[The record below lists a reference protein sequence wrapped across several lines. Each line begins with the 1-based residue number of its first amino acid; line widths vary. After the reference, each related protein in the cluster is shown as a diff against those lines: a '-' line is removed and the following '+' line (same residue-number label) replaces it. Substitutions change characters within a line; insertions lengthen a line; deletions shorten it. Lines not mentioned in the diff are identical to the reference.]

1 MIRSNPL
8 NAPCSD
14 WRLPITFFF
23 LIHALT
29 LALVFSDLAQAV
41 EPPLPVAELNRSTPV
56 DYATE
61 ILPLLKQNCLAC
73 HHAKEAEGGLV
84 METIETILQGGDTGP
99 ALVSGKPA
107 ESLLFTRA
115 VGGDEPLMPPED
127 NGVGAKAL
135 NPEQLGLLKLWIDQG
150 AKVGMQEPVE
160 SIKWQPI
167 PESIRTVY
175 SLDIAP
181 DGNFAVVGRGNRVV
195 VIDTDTHEISG
206 RLVDPSLDVGE
217 VTDVDLIQSVAVS
230 PQADL
235 IATGGFRTVRLWR
248 RASHSILSDNVPF
261 TNAVGLMAIHGNQ
274 DLVAVVNAIG
284 DIEIWSL
291 QDQKLKI
298 TLRGNAETVVDLI
311 WSDSNDSLMSVNQI
325 GQVTC
330 WDINAGTRR
339 FEHDAG
345 SPLVQLAWSTDGTSV
360 AWITSKG
367 EAKFLQFQPDGSG
380 LALKQGNLGG
390 ISGATAIA
398 LLTKPKMAAVVA
410 SGAGT
415 VSLIDVVE
423 NKLIRKIEHGSSV
436 ASVKVTQDQSRIV
449 TGGSDGVVHVWNS
462 VDGKQVLTAREGR
475 ADSLELARATRDVER
490 QKAAITRLNSQTDA
504 LKKTLEKE
512 DAALKKVTEEHQKAV
527 TALTEGEKKRT
538 EAEALVAATEAK
550 ISKAAMDATTAKTAI
565 DTASAALVTTQS
577 KADQVGK
584 QIETQKA
591 DLKKAMDELASTT
604 KAAEEAAKLKEA
616 AQAKAAA
623 IQKMIDDSNA
633 ALKKAKEETAANQ
646 AKIDAS
652 KKMLAEA
659 EMISKKST
667 AELEGQKK
675 AAGEAETAKQ
685 KSVSEVAKRKQALD
699 TATLAQQRATAEIP
713 KHESVVRS
721 ETTRQGLLDQR
732 LASLQANLAASGNA
746 VCDLMIVDDGIV
758 VAARQDGSIDAF
770 RVSDGHAI
778 AEFSSENR
786 HPLRLARLGNRVFG
800 ISLQVAPKSWSLE
813 STWVLER
820 TIGNV
825 DDPKVISDR
834 VTALDFSPDGKSI
847 AVGSGPP
854 SRSGEVLVFDV
865 RNGQSVRDFG
875 DVHSDT
881 VLGLSFSPD
890 GRVLASSA
898 ADKTIRLLDIHN
910 GGLIRSLEGH
920 THHVLSIAWQD
931 DGQTL
936 ASASADQTVKVW
948 NVATGEQR
956 RTISG
961 FAKEITS
968 IVFVQA
974 TNQVALACADGQ
986 VRLYDS
992 SNGKSLRSFNA
1003 AGDFL
1008 YTLSVT
1014 PDGTGIVSA
1023 GQSGKVRFWT
1033 VKDGKLVYEL
1043 E

>member
-360 AWITSKG
+360 ALITSKG

>member
-1 MIRSNPL
+1 MIRSNPV

-99 ALVSGKPA
+99 ALVSGKSA

-150 AKVGMQEPVE
+150 AKVGMEEPVE

-248 RASHSILSDNVPF
+248 RASQSILSDNVPF
-261 TNAVGLMAIHGNQ
+261 TNAVGLMAIHDNQ

-298 TLRGNAETVVDLI
+298 TLRGNAEKVVDLI

-367 EAKFLQFQPDGSG
+367 EAKFLQFQPDRSG
-380 LALKQGNLGG
+380 LALKQESLGG

-462 VDGKQVLTAREGR
+462 EDGKQVLTAREGR

-527 TALTEGEKKRT
+527 TALNEGEKKRT
-538 EAEALVAATEAK
+538 EAVALVAATEAK

-591 DLKKAMDELASTT
+591 DLKKAMDELANAT

-623 IQKMIDDSNA
+623 VQKMIDDSNA

-865 RNGQSVRDFG
+865 RNGQLVRDFG